1 MGHGVRDYKG
11 DRLGEEQATIAATLS
26 RLGYRCAAFVSAAVL
41 DHRTGIAQ
49 GFSEYDDGSF
59 QKFRDK
65 DRKIAERAGDE
76 TLQLASE
83 WLLRNQGFPFFLW
96 VHLYE
101 PHYPYTPPE
110 PMRSRYTGDLYSG
123 EVARAD
129 SVLQTFFEF
138 LKKNGIYQPSLITLL
153 SDHGEGLGD
162 HRESQHGFFVYQSTM
177 HVPWILKL
185 PGNELSGRTIRQ
197 NTSLVDVFPTL
208 LQILQVARSRWP
220 ASIQGRSRYGAI
232 RAAGGASENS
242 EPFYMESVIPRND
255 FGWSDLRAIQQGRF
269 KMIEAPLPELYDLD
283 ADPSEGVS
291 LFDNNRSVV
300 LQMRESLKRLEAKFN
315 RNIQQTSDADPEL
328 QQRLRSLGYVG
339 LASGIKTQSRE
350 GLADP
355 KSKIE
360 TYERVVRA
368 TRTQNPSIVIR
379 ELQALAAAEPQS
391 PLLLTSLALAYR
403 DTRQPEKA
411 VEWFSRVI
419 QRWPDDLFARIQLAQ
434 DLLLLGREAEAEKQ
448 YQVILAR
455 NPRNFQALSNLGTM
469 YGRRSR
475 FAEAIDY
482 FTRALSV
489 HEDGAGLRSLALA
502 QMRSGQWAA
511 AEKHLLRALQLD
523 SNDRKAHQQL
533 AELYEETGNKKKADH
548 HARLAREP

>member
-1 MGHGVRDYKG
+1 
-11 DRLGEEQATIAATLS
+11 
-26 RLGYRCAAFVSAAVL
+26 
-41 DHRTGIAQ
+41 
-49 GFSEYDDGSF
+49 
-59 QKFRDK
+59 
-65 DRKIAERAGDE
+65 
-76 TLQLASE
+76 
-83 WLLRNQGFPFFLW
+83 
-96 VHLYE
+96 
-101 PHYPYTPPE
+101 
-110 PMRSRYTGDLYSG
+110 
-123 EVARAD
+123 
-129 SVLQTFFEF
+129 
-138 LKKNGIYQPSLITLL
+138 
-153 SDHGEGLGD
+153 
-162 HRESQHGFFVYQSTM
+162 
-177 HVPWILKL
+177 
-185 PGNELSGRTIRQ
+185 
-197 NTSLVDVFPTL
+197 
-208 LQILQVARSRWP
+208 
-220 ASIQGRSRYGAI
+220 
-232 RAAGGASENS
+232 
-242 EPFYMESVIPRND
+242 MESVIPRND